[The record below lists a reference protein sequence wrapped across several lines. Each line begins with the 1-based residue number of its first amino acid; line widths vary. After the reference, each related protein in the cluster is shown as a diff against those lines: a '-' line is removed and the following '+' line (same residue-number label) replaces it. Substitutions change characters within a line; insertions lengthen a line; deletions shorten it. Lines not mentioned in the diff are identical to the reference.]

1 MTRWGWTGERPQET
15 PSPGWR
21 PGPWRPALWR
31 DLRLMWARMEELAE
45 HVTQTVRSGNQRI
58 ERLLIQMSAR
68 EDAADARFVE
78 LVELVRQG
86 SAAKDA
92 EIAALRAELANAGAE
107 AEARVA
113 AALETDSEF
122 DADKQEAGN
131 TALESLIAV
140 VEEPPAEEEPADP
153 NA

>member
-31 DLRLMWARMEELAE
+31 DLRLLWARMEELAE

-58 ERLLIQMSAR
+58 ERLLIAMAENSQAALAELTKDVR
-68 EDAADARFVE
+68 RLAGGYVAQQAKIALLETALAEADAVKAQAVADAIAADDAIDTAAIAE
-78 LVELVRQG
+78 ADALVEAV
-86 SAAKDA
+86 SP
-92 EIAALRAELANAGAE
+92 EP
-107 AEARVA
+107 
-113 AALETDSEF
+113 
-122 DADKQEAGN
+122 
-131 TALESLIAV
+131 V
-140 VEEPPAEEEPADP
+140 VEPPVDL